1 MVWGDKMTFFSYLK
15 TKTRTLAAT
24 GVCVALFAAAF
35 ALYHLPAAA
44 LFYPAALC
52 LLFCAGLLLYDYLRQ
67 KRQHEDFWRAF
78 SALTPPNAPL
88 AADSVQ
94 AKDYADAIA
103 ALYRTLA
110 ERDVAATAAFSEMV
124 DYYTVWA
131 HQIKTPLAAMK
142 LSLQNEDSDLSRR
155 LSADL
160 FRTEQYVEMVL
171 AFLRLGADSTDYVLR
186 PCRLDD
192 VLKQSLRKF
201 APEFIGRK
209 LSLTYEPTAATVVT
223 DEKWFA
229 FLFEQLLGNALKYT
243 REGGIS
249 VAVSGNTL
257 TVTDTGIGIAP
268 ADLPRVFDK
277 GFTGYNGRED
287 KTASGLG
294 LYLCKRVCDALCI
307 RISLSSEVGVGTT
320 VTLVFDQNQTRLE

>member
-1 MVWGDKMTFFSYLK
+1 MTVWSYLK
-15 TKTRTLAAT
+15 TKTRALALALL
-24 GVCVALFAAAF
+24 CVVLFAAAF
-35 ALYHLPAAA
+35 ALYHLPFSA
-44 LFYPAALC
+44 LLYPAVLC
-52 LLFCAGLLLYDYLRQ
+52 ILLVGGVFLWDYLRE
-67 KRQHEDFWRAF
+67 KRRHETFLKAF
-78 SALTPPNAPL
+78 SPAVPPSAPL
-88 AADSVQ
+88 PTRSIEAS
-94 AKDYADAIA
+94 DYADAVA
-103 ALYRTLA
+103 ALYRALA
-110 ERDVAATAAFSEMV
+110 ESDAAAATKYAEMV

-131 HQIKTPLAAMK
+131 HQIKTPLAAMR
-142 LSLQNEDSDLSRR
+142 LTVQNEDSDLSRR

-171 AFLRLGADSTDYVLR
+171 AFLRLGSETTDYLLR
-186 PCRLDD
+186 PTALDG

-209 LSLTYEPTAATVVT
+209 LTLTYEPTAATVVT

-229 FLFEQLLGNALKYT
+229 FLFEQLLSNALKYT
-243 REGGIS
+243 KTGGIT
-249 VAVSGNTL
+249 VAMTGNTL
-257 TVTDTGIGIAP
+257 TIADTGIGIAP

-307 RISLSSEVGVGTT
+307 RIRIVSDGKSGTT
-320 VTLVFDQNQTRLE
+320 VSLTFDQNPTQFE

>member
-1 MVWGDKMTFFSYLK
+1 MTFLTYLK
-15 TKTRTLAAT
+15 TKKRTFLAA
-24 GVCVALFAAAF
+24 GVCVALLATAF
-35 ALYHLPAAA
+35 ALYHLPFAA
-44 LFYPAALC
+44 LVYPLILC
-52 LLFCAGLLLYDYLRQ
+52 LLFCGGVFLWEYLRQ
-67 KRQHEDFWRAF
+67 KRRHEEFQNTF
-78 SALTPPNAPL
+78 SVEVPPVTPFSGDTVEAE
-88 AADSVQ
+88 
-94 AKDYADAIA
+94 DYAAAIA
-103 ALYRTLA
+103 ALYRALA
-110 ERDVAATAAFSEMV
+110 ESDAAAAAKYAEMV

-142 LSLQNEDSDLSRR
+142 LSLQNEDSALSRQ

-209 LSLTYEPTAATVVT
+209 LSLSYEPTAATVVT

-229 FLFEQLLGNALKYT
+229 FLFEQLLSNSLKYT
-243 REGGIS
+243 KTGGIT
-249 VAVSGNTL
+249 VSFADNTL
-257 TVTDTGIGIAP
+257 TIADTGIGIA
-268 ADLPRVFDK
+268 AEDLPRVFDK

-294 LYLCKRVCDALCI
+294 LYLCKQVCDALCI
-307 RISLSSEVGVGTT
+307 RIALTSTVGKGTT
-320 VTLVFDQNQTRLE
+320 VTLTFDQNQTKFE

>member
-1 MVWGDKMTFFSYLK
+1 MTFWSFLK
-15 TKTRTLAAT
+15 TKTRTLAALA
-24 GVCVALFAAAF
+24 VCVAFFAAAF

-44 LFYPAALC
+44 LLYPAALC
-52 LLFCAGLLLYDYLRQ
+52 LVFGAGLLIFEYEQQ
-67 KRQHEDFWRAF
+67 KRQHADFWRAF
-78 SALTPPNAPL
+78 SALTPPDTALP
-88 AADSVQ
+88 ADSVQ

-103 ALYRTLA
+103 SLYHTLA
-110 ERDVAATAAFSEMV
+110 ENDAASAAAYAEMV

-142 LSLQNEDSDLSRR
+142 LSLQNEDSALARQ
-155 LSADL
+155 LSANL

-171 AFLRLGADSTDYVLR
+171 AFLRLGSNSTDYVLR
-186 PCRLDD
+186 TCRLDD

-201 APEFIGRK
+201 APEFISRK
-209 LSLTYEPTAATVVT
+209 LSLSYEPTAATVVT

-229 FLFEQLLGNALKYT
+229 FLFEQLLSNALKYT
-243 REGGIS
+243 REGGIT
-249 VAVSGNTL
+249 VAATGNVL
-257 TVTDTGIGIAP
+257 TITDTGIGIAA

-294 LYLCKRVCDALCI
+294 LYLCKRVCDALNI
-307 RISLSSEVGVGTT
+307 RIALSSEVGNGTT
-320 VTLVFDQNQTRLE
+320 VTLTFDQNQTKFE

>member
-1 MVWGDKMTFFSYLK
+1 MTFFAYLK
-15 TKTRTLAAT
+15 TKTRTLAALA
-24 GVCVALFAAAF
+24 VCVALFATAF

-44 LFYPAALC
+44 LLYPTALC
-52 LLFCAGLLLYDYLRQ
+52 LLFGAGFLVFDYIRQ
-67 KRQHEDFWRAF
+67 KRQHDDFWRAF
-78 SALTPPNAPL
+78 SPLTPPSAPL

-94 AKDYADAIA
+94 AKDYADAVA
-103 ALYRTLA
+103 ALYRALA
-110 ERDVAATAAFSEMV
+110 ESDAAATAKYAEMV

-142 LSLQNEDSDLSRR
+142 LSLQNEDSALARQ

-209 LSLTYEPTAATVVT
+209 LSLSYEPTASTVVT

-229 FLFEQLLGNALKYT
+229 FLFEQLLSNALKYT
-243 REGGIS
+243 REGGI
-249 VAVSGNTL
+249 
-257 TVTDTGIGIAP
+257 TVTAADNMLTIADTGIGIAA

-277 GFTGYNGRED
+277 GFTGYNGRDD

-294 LYLCKRVCDALCI
+294 LYLCKRVCDALNI
-307 RISLSSEVGVGTT
+307 RIALTSEAGSGTT
-320 VTLVFDQNQTRLE
+320 VTLTFDQNQTKFE